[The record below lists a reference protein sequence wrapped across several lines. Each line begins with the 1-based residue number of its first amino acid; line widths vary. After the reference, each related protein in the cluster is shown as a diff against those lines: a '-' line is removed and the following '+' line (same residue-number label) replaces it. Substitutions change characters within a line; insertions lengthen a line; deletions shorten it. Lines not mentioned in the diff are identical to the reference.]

1 MLAHFHQIYTTNGG
15 GAEGEEG
22 DGLKLTRNIC
32 RFSITRGKIVGR
44 VSLFYP
50 TWFPFIRIYIFIYL
64 FLRDNVIKSDLWKS
78 AVTTVCI
85 TAWGEGGGRCRWC
98 FSQYQK
104 ISSLRFRPLL
114 SLKIYLNDVILF
126 RFDYYRSQRYT
137 LANNEIKLIQR
148 LETSFVRMEGCK
160 IVHS

>member
-32 RFSITRGKIVGR
+32 KFSITRGKIVGR

-85 TAWGEGGGRCRWC
+85 TAWGEGGGEVSMMFLPISKNFVTSLSPFALLENISQRCN
-98 FSQYQK
+98 S
-104 ISSLRFRPLL
+104 ISLRLL
-114 SLKIYLNDVILF
+114 SIPKIYS
-126 RFDYYRSQRYT
+126 R
-137 LANNEIKLIQR
+137 E
-148 LETSFVRMEGCK
+148 
-160 IVHS
+160 